1 MHDPLLTACT
11 LASVLGALA
20 GPDGKQGGEQLSGVC
35 SRRLH
40 GTTFNTSEKKR
51 HGARDVLCSRIAP
64 RHMPVQML
72 RCFIGR
78 QNQHLL
84 YN

>member
-1 MHDPLLTACT
+1 MRDPLLTVCT

-35 SRRLH
+35 SQRLH
-40 GTTFNTSEKKR
+40 ETTFNTSEKKR
-51 HGARDVLCSRIAP
+51 HRARDALCGRIAP
-64 RHMPVQML
+64 RHMPMQML
-72 RCFIGR
+72 RRFMGQ
-78 QNQHLL
+78 QNQHSL